1 MLKDQEKTILSCIG
15 IKIENIERHFGSF
28 VLIEGGDLLP
38 FKYSNKE
45 KGVFT
50 RVYNRLYNADLKID
64 FAPNRYSHAII
75 LSFSSW
81 YLYKEDYK
89 QRFRFVTD
97 CNVEKHKMRK
107 KLLLLLNET
116 IQDIRISKDK
126 IFISISSND
135 EKIKRYIFAIWMD
148 EYADYEKEY
157 SLISFYSYNKSC
169 AIDNEFRFYDIGLN
183 LYKSVKNDP
192 DLFSS

>member
-1 MLKDQEKTILSCIG
+1 
-15 IKIENIERHFGSF
+15 
-28 VLIEGGDLLP
+28 
-38 FKYSNKE
+38 
-45 KGVFT
+45 
-50 RVYNRLYNADLKID
+50 
-64 FAPNRYSHAII
+64 
-75 LSFSSW
+75 
-81 YLYKEDYK
+81 
-89 QRFRFVTD
+89 
-97 CNVEKHKMRK
+97 MRK

-135 EKIKRYIFAIWMD
+135 EKIKRYIFAIWVD

>member
-1 MLKDQEKTILSCIG
+1 MLKDLKKTILSCIG

-75 LSFSSW
+75 FSFSSW
-81 YLYKEDYK
+81 YLYKKDYK
-89 QRFRFVTD
+89 RGLRLVTD
-97 CNVEKHKMRK
+97 CNVENHKMRK

-116 IQDIRISKDK
+116 IQDICITEDK

-135 EKIKRYIFAIWMD
+135 EKIKRYIFAIW
-148 EYADYEKEY
+148 ENKHAGYEKED

-183 LYKSVKNDP
+183 LYKYVKNDP